1 MRSFLFKTFYAVII
15 FSSIANANAQTPTL
29 FLIGDST
36 CSDYSASS
44 YPRTGWG
51 TTISNYFDNNIVA
64 FDNRA
69 LSGRSSK
76 SFYDEGSW
84 SGVLYSIKS
93 GDFLIIQFGHNDEK
107 TTDPLRYTIPYTTY
121 QEYLKKYIDEARAK
135 GAYPILATSI
145 YRNYWNGDGVTM
157 NDSHGDYP
165 PAMRALATEENVPLV
180 DAHLLSKTLFE
191 SLGKDYCT
199 NQVFMNIAIGEYP
212 TNYPDGRSDNTHLRE
227 NGANKIS
234 KEIADELSLLS
245 NTYSYLSVFNNVLGI
260 NDFALKDQE
269 INLKAIQGTIKIT
282 SNVKINHME
291 IYDVLGR
298 VRFQKKELLDLEIN
312 AKDWSTGVYIAKFE
326 SSGKHTSKKFI
337 ISK

>member
-1 MRSFLFKTFYAVII
+1 MYLLRFKYFII
-15 FSSIANANAQTPTL
+15 IALLCGLVNAQTPTL

-36 CSDYSASS
+36 CSDYSSS
-44 YPRTGWG
+44 YYPRTGWG
-51 TTISNYFDNNIVA
+51 TKISDYFDNNIVQ

-84 SGVLYSIKS
+84 AGVLYNIKS

-107 TTDPLRYTIPYTTY
+107 TTDALRYTDPYTTY

-165 PAMRALATEENVPLV
+165 PAMRALATQENVPLV
-180 DAHLLSKTLFE
+180 DAHVLSKTLFE

-212 TNYPDGRSDNTHLRE
+212 TNYPNGRSDNTHLRE

-234 KEIADELSLLS
+234 KVIADELSSLS
-245 NTYSYLSVFNNVLGI
+245 NTYSYLSVFSNVLGV
-260 NDFALKDQE
+260 NNFELNHQD
-269 INLKAIQGTIKIT
+269 INLKAIHGDIKIT
-282 SNVKINHME
+282 STTNINHLE
-291 IYDVLGR
+291 IYDLLGR
-298 VRFQKKELLDLEIN
+298 VRFQKDNLYNLEID
-312 AKDWSTGVYIAKFE
+312 AKNWGSGVYLAKFD
-326 SSGKHTSKKFI
+326 SSGQIMSKKFI
-337 ISK
+337 ISN